1 MSKSVITDSLLT
13 AIADAIRAK
22 TGGQASMTPAEMA
35 QEIAGISGANPP
47 YAEYTFLQGGA
58 RVDAVLRGFSV
69 IFNGMF
75 SNSMSIQNVTCASD
89 CNITSIE
96 GEAFSFTRYITTFI
110 IPATVETI
118 SSYAFRSS
126 SGLREIKFLGTDT
139 QKDTIVTE
147 INSSEFTRKN
157 KGTDKYIKIDTLI
170 VNNQDWNEKYGGYLD
185 IGLHDT
191 MYDLLNGIIGAFF
204 YSIVRYYNT
213 KNKNMKMEVL

>member
-96 GEAFSFTRYITTFI
+96 GEAFSFTRYITTFT

-126 SGLREIKFLGTDT
+126 SGLREIKFLGTPTSINTTAFANDSNLGNIYVPWAEGDVAGAPWGAT
-139 QKDTIVTE
+139 NATI
-147 INSSEFTRKN
+147 
-157 KGTDKYIKIDTLI
+157 
-170 VNNQDWNEKYGGYLD
+170 
-185 IGLHDT
+185 H
-191 MYDLLNGIIGAFF
+191 
-204 YSIVRYYNT
+204 YNT
-213 KNKNMKMEVL
+213 TFDANSNVISG